1 MGCCSTPRALLILTP
16 AFCRKGGVKHLYH
29 PSSGLAR
36 QVPHPTM
43 QPSEVNPLIKVCVM
57 SQTCTDTLS
66 RRIVQ
71 LAGNVHV
78 NKAIKVYK
86 YSALPYSL

>member
-1 MGCCSTPRALLILTP
+1 
-16 AFCRKGGVKHLYH
+16 
-29 PSSGLAR
+29 
-36 QVPHPTM
+36 
-43 QPSEVNPLIKVCVM
+43 M
-57 SQTCTDTLS
+57 SQMCTDTLS
-66 RRIVQ
+66 RRFVQ